1 MGFAS
6 AFQAGFGTV
15 SSAMKARQERE
26 LKQRIGQ
33 ESERYGITE
42 GAYGQGLQQNIDQLQ
57 SFAQQE
63 RGLSGEAAQQR
74 ARAEY
79 EPSIAAL
86 QGRPEYAQNLEQVLR
101 LQEDAGY
108 RAANQTGLPAGPYE
122 QAIREL
128 ERRRDMQAPDYTIA
142 SRSMRPEDTFATR
155 EAAEMAAKPMRTQ
168 GLARVY
174 REAGEI
180 EKADELL
187 ERADQQ
193 ELRALQRE
201 AAGLTLKKGRRE
213 AQELE
218 NQDNFQAFAAENPNA
233 TTQQLKDAAFK
244 QFKFSP
250 KQWQDAVN
258 TRLGIKENEQKEF
271 VLNVKDKLKGK
282 TSLSQYAEL
291 YNTDPDFDDKT
302 DLAIVP
308 GKNGAVTLNFVDKAT
323 GRVTGSETFNSQ
335 AKAIEYLNKQATEP
349 ETIGT
354 WMLNLRSKEAATAA
368 SERSNRPGPGTPSLS
383 QKLAD
388 AEKAFGRK
396 FTEAEK
402 SVFLGLT
409 SRPGLGGDKP
419 VEVQEAGIRVMVNG
433 QLRVTDGE
441 GGYVALGGVV
451 PAERAAFLQQ
461 AGVPDNLIGQ
471 IDWSPDGRTVGFGGK
486 QYDPRN
492 PRDIRELNDDYERLG
507 VNTNRVI
514 EAQRNTPQR
523 GLGAQP
529 DQSGMPLYFA
539 P

>member
-33 ESERYGITE
+33 ESERYGVTE
-42 GAYGQGLQQNIDQLQ
+42 GAYGPELGQNIEQLRGLQMRAGQQALDRGASVEEVAQIENQ
-57 SFAQQE
+57 FA
-63 RGLSGEAAQQR
+63 
-74 ARAEY
+74 
-79 EPSIAAL
+79 PSIAEL
-86 QGRPEYAQNLEQVLR
+86 QRRQ
-101 LQEDAGY
+101 
-108 RAANQTGLPAGPYE
+108 GLT
-122 QAIREL
+122 
-128 ERRRDMQAPDYTIA
+128 APDYTIG
-142 SRSMRPEDTFATR
+142 SRAQNFGTR
-155 EAAEMAAKPMRTQ
+155 EEAEMAARPMRTQ
-168 GLARVY
+168 GLAGVY
-174 REAGEI
+174 RGAGEV
-180 EKADELL
+180 EKADEL
-187 ERADQQ
+187 ETRAFEQQRSLAQEKRAQAQFDQQ
-193 ELRALQRE
+193 QKLSELQIE
-201 AAGLTLKKGRRE
+201 GAGLTLKKGRRE

-233 TTQQLKDAAFK
+233 TTQELKDAAFK

-258 TRLGIKENEQKEF
+258 TRLGIKENEQKDF
-271 VLNVKDKLKGK
+271 VLNVKNKLKGK
-282 TSLSQYAEL
+282 NLQQIGSL

-308 GKNGAVTLNFVDKAT
+308 GKKGAVTLNFIDKAT
-323 GRVTGSETFNSQ
+323 NKITGSQTFSNE
-335 AKAIEYLNKQATEP
+335 ALATEYLNKQATEP
-349 ETIGT
+349 EVIGS
-354 WMLNLRSKEAATAA
+354 WMINLREKEARIAA
-368 SERSNRPGPGTPSLS
+368 SDRSNRPGPGTPSLS
-383 QKLAD
+383 QKIAD
-388 AEKAFGRK
+388 AEKALKRAL
-396 FTEAEK
+396 TAEEK
-402 SVFLGLT
+402 SIMAGLAN
-409 SRPGLGGDKP
+409 RPGLGGDKP
-419 VEVQEAGIRVMVNG
+419 VEVPEAGIRVMVNG

>member
-1 MGFAS
+1 MGWA
-6 AFQAGFGTV
+6 AGFQSG
-15 SSAMKARQERE
+15 SAVAQRALDAYDQS
-26 LKQRIGQ
+26 KQRRLKTQLGQ
-33 ESERYGITE
+33 ESERYGVTE
-42 GAYGQGLQQNIDQLQ
+42 GAYGQGLGENIQQLQ
-57 SFAQQE
+57 GLQAQDPGQAAIYQQSIDE
-63 RGLSGEAAQQR
+63 LTRRQGLTAPDFSVGSR
-74 ARAEY
+74 
-79 EPSIAAL
+79 
-86 QGRPEYAQNLEQVLR
+86 AQNF
-101 LQEDAGY
+101 G
-108 RAANQTGLPAGPYE
+108 
-122 QAIREL
+122 
-128 ERRRDMQAPDYTIA
+128 
-142 SRSMRPEDTFATR
+142 TR
-155 EAAEMAAKPMRTQ
+155 GEAEMAARPMRTQ
-168 GLARVY
+168 GLAGVY
-174 REAGEI
+174 RGAGEV
-180 EKADELL
+180 EKADEL
-187 ERADQQ
+187 ETRAFEQQRSLAQEKRAQAQFDQQ
-193 ELRALQRE
+193 QKLSELQME

-218 NQDNFQAFAAENPNA
+218 NQDAFQAFAAENPNA

-271 VLNVKDKLKGK
+271 VLNIKDKLKGK

-368 SERSNRPGPGTPSLS
+368 SERSGRPGPGTPSLS
-383 QKLAD
+383 QKVAD
-388 AEKAFGRK
+388 AERALGRK
-396 FTEAEK
+396 LTDAEK
-402 SVFLGLT
+402 SIMAGLT

-441 GGYVALGGVV
+441 GGYVAPGGVV
-451 PAERAAFLQQ
+451 PADRTAFLQD

-471 IDWSPDGRTVGFGGK
+471 IDWSPDGRTIGFGGV

-492 PRDIRELNDDYERLG
+492 PRDMRILNEQYSRLG
-507 VNTNRVI
+507 ANTIRVQ
-514 EAQRNTPQR
+514 EEQRNTPGQRAQR
-523 GLGAQP
+523 GLELQR
-529 DQSGMPLYFA
+529 DQLNMPLYIA